1 MLCIDEDGKI
11 KYNYLKL
18 VAVHKVLKLYWI

>member
-1 MLCIDEDGKI
+1 MLYIDEDGKI

-18 VAVHKVLKLYWI
+18 AAVHKVLKLYWM